1 MQHTADRDHGLAPLL
16 AAVERRAPA
25 PVVQTTRIATPPCA
39 ASNKERL
46 TELGKAFSVVHTKLG
61 GTGGGGGG
69 GLEVPLLPVL
79 REEQASGSR
88 SCCSNFASN
97 HGGGSSGGGDGRLLR
112 AARRAAGGFGDVHL
126 GTIALDG
133 AEDIYNCLVH
143 TCIIFQVVPAKVV
156 CLSSHQQSSAHA
168 HAHAHA

>member
-1 MQHTADRDHGLAPLL
+1 MPRTRACGSNHTDRD
-16 AAVERRAPA
+16 
-25 PVVQTTRIATPPCA
+25 ATLYA

-69 GLEVPLLPVL
+69 GREAPLLPVL

-143 TCIIFQVVPAKVV
+143 TCIIFAIATTTACMVNCLCVPLVT
-156 CLSSHQQSSAHA
+156 QAHA